1 MQISL
6 ATEHFLPIFFSKN
19 DREIEPVVLHTINPM
34 NSTKCVTTFSWIFD
48 FSLIDFSGKIF
59 EIFFLKW
66 GMPCGYMELYTRSKQ
81 KKKYFWLRYG
91 FLPRML
97 GLEWAYCIKNVF
109 GMCQGH
115 VLEVSWTYCGCIA
128 EVLKKFQ
135 GSNKE
140 VSWNSWGTEKNG
152 LRMCQWNVKTVLE
165 EMSKIHQGSIIELS
179 TYCWGNAKKV

>member
-1 MQISL
+1 MQNDRLDLMIILAEKNRNKMLCSQRYLHFFEDFSLFVLPISL
-6 ATEHFLPIFFSKN
+6 ATKHFLPIFFSKN

-66 GMPCGYMELYTRSKQ
+66 GMPCGYMELYTWSKQ

-97 GLEWAYCIKNVF
+97 GLE
-109 GMCQGH
+109 
-115 VLEVSWTYCGCIA
+115 
-128 EVLKKFQ
+128 
-135 GSNKE
+135 
-140 VSWNSWGTEKNG
+140 
-152 LRMCQWNVKTVLE
+152 
-165 EMSKIHQGSIIELS
+165 
-179 TYCWGNAKKV
+179 

>member
-1 MQISL
+1 MQNDRLDLTIILAEKNWKKMLCSQRYLHFFKDFSLFVLPISL
-6 ATEHFLPIFFSKN
+6 STEHFRLIFFNKN

-91 FLPRML
+91 FLPQ
-97 GLEWAYCIKNVF
+97 C
-109 GMCQGH
+109 
-115 VLEVSWTYCGCIA
+115 
-128 EVLKKFQ
+128 
-135 GSNKE
+135 
-140 VSWNSWGTEKNG
+140 
-152 LRMCQWNVKTVLE
+152 
-165 EMSKIHQGSIIELS
+165 HQCHQYQYFWSELL
-179 TYCWGNAKKV
+179 T

>member
-1 MQISL
+1 MVCKTTGSISRSFLLKKIGRNSFVAIDRYWQNKDRKIFKKVQISL

-59 EIFFLKW
+59 EFFFLKW

-97 GLEWAYCIKNVF
+97 GLE
-109 GMCQGH
+109 
-115 VLEVSWTYCGCIA
+115 
-128 EVLKKFQ
+128 
-135 GSNKE
+135 
-140 VSWNSWGTEKNG
+140 
-152 LRMCQWNVKTVLE
+152 
-165 EMSKIHQGSIIELS
+165 
-179 TYCWGNAKKV
+179 

>member
-1 MQISL
+1 MNVKMKNLFPSSKSCHTFCRVHRVYGMQNDRLDLTIILAEKNWKKMLCSQRYWQNKERKIFEKVQISL

-97 GLEWAYCIKNVF
+97 GLE
-109 GMCQGH
+109 
-115 VLEVSWTYCGCIA
+115 
-128 EVLKKFQ
+128 
-135 GSNKE
+135 
-140 VSWNSWGTEKNG
+140 
-152 LRMCQWNVKTVLE
+152 
-165 EMSKIHQGSIIELS
+165 
-179 TYCWGNAKKV
+179 

>member
-1 MQISL
+1 MKRTLKNVDNLTIILAEKNRKKMLCSQRYWQNKDRKIFEKVQISL

-66 GMPCGYMELYTRSKQ
+66 GMPYGYMELYTRSKQ
-81 KKKYFWLRYG
+81 EKKYFWLRYG

-97 GLEWAYCIKNVF
+97 GLE
-109 GMCQGH
+109 
-115 VLEVSWTYCGCIA
+115 
-128 EVLKKFQ
+128 
-135 GSNKE
+135 
-140 VSWNSWGTEKNG
+140 
-152 LRMCQWNVKTVLE
+152 
-165 EMSKIHQGSIIELS
+165 
-179 TYCWGNAKKV
+179 